1 MPRVLIPQY
10 AVQAVARELK
20 GSGAALRQI
29 GIYIEQLPV
38 TDRPAGLT
46 LSYGQ
51 CADCAV
57 ALNDNF
63 PVIAEI
69 FKVAK

>member
-20 GSGAALRQI
+20 GRSHLRHL

-51 CADCAV
+51 CADCAA
-57 ALNDNF
+57 ALNDNM
-63 PVIAEI
+63 PMIAGI
-69 FKVAK
+69 FQGAK

>member
-10 AVQAVARELK
+10 AVAGVARVLK
-20 GSGAALRQI
+20 GRGPLRPI

-46 LSYGQ
+46 LSFGQ
-51 CADCAV
+51 CADCAA

-63 PVIAEI
+63 PVIASI
-69 FKVAK
+69 FKEAK